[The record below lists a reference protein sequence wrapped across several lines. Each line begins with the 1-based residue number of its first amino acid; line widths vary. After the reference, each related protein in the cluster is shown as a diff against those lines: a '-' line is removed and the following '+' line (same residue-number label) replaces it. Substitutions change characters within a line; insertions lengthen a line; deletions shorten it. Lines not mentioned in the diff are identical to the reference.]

1 MKLSKETERGNVRIE
16 VLSNRE
22 QQIATLARRGYSNKL
37 IAHSLNLTEGTV
49 KVHLHSIFRKLDVGS
64 RAALIVKLSNG

>member
-1 MKLSKETERGNVRIE
+1 MKLSKETERGNVRLG

-22 QQIATLARRGYSNKL
+22 QQIATLACRGYPNKL

-49 KVHLHSIFRKLDVGS
+49 KVHLHAIFRKLDVGS
-64 RAALIVKLSNG
+64 RAALIVKLSNR

>member
-1 MKLSKETERGNVRIE
+1 
-16 VLSNRE
+16 
-22 QQIATLARRGYSNKL
+22 LARRGYSNKL